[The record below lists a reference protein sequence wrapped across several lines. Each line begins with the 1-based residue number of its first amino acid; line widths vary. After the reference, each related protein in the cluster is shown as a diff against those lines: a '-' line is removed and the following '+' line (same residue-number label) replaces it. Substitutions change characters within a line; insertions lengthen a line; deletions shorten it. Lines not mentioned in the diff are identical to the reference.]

1 VRSVIRASIVLAIF
15 LAIPIVPFLILGES
29 FEAEVTQWMKDESA
43 TAQQIKFWLIS
54 GVLATDIFLPIPAS
68 AVITY
73 AGGVLGF
80 WAATMSSWLGMT
92 VGAFGGFGL
101 AKLLGKPF
109 AKRFAEPED
118 LERIEGVAARF
129 GPVAL
134 LITRPLPILAE
145 ACVLL
150 MGTTELKWRR
160 FWLPIV
166 ASNLAIAMIYAVC
179 GVGIKDQK
187 TLVIAT
193 IGSGTVPLLLAL
205 AVRKWLLKTAQDKSE
220 TNQTG

>member
-1 VRSVIRASIVLAIF
+1 VIRASFVLAIF
-15 LAIPIVPFLILGES
+15 LAIPIVPFLVLGES
-29 FEAEVTQWMKDESA
+29 FEAEVAQWMKDESEI
-43 TAQQIKFWLIS
+43 AQQIKFWLIS

-80 WAATMSSWLGMT
+80 WSATLASWIGMT
-92 VGAFGGFGL
+92 AGAFGGFGL

-118 LERIEGVAARF
+118 LERIESVALKF
-129 GPVAL
+129 GPLAL

-150 MGTTELKWRR
+150 MGTTELTWRR

-166 ASNLAIAMIYAVC
+166 TSNLAIAMIYAVC
-179 GVGIKDQK
+179 GVGIKDQQ

-193 IGSGTVPLLLAL
+193 IGSGTVPLVLAL
-205 AVRKWLLKTAQDKSE
+205 GIRKWLLKTEKEAGDASS
-220 TNQTG
+220 G

>member
-1 VRSVIRASIVLAIF
+1 MRSVIRASIVLAIF
-15 LAIPIVPFLILGES
+15 LAIPIVPFLLLGES
-29 FEAEVTQWMKDESA
+29 FEAEVTAWMKAESA
-43 TAQQIKFWLIS
+43 TAEQIKFWLIA

-80 WAATMSSWLGMT
+80 WAATLSAWIGMT

-101 AKLLGKPF
+101 AKILGKPF
-109 AKRFAEPED
+109 AKRFAEPAD
-118 LERIEGVAARF
+118 LERLEGVAKKF

-150 MGTTELKWRR
+150 MGTTELTWRR

-166 ASNLAIAMIYAVC
+166 TSNLAIAMVYAVC
-179 GVGIKDQK
+179 GVGIENQQ
-187 TLVIAT
+187 TLIIAT

-205 AVRKWLLKTAQDKSE
+205 AVRRWLLKAGEKAL
-220 TNQTG
+220 